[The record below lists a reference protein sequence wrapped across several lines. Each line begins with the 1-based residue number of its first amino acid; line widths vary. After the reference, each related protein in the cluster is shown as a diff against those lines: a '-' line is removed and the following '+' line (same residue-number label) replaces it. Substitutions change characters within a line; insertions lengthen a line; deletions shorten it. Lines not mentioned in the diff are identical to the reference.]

1 MRYIIRRGKIFI
13 VVYKLKISEK
23 ENLVTVTARGN
34 YSLKDIKKLI
44 HLIVEEPHYQSKF
57 NIIIDISGIIYTPIV
72 SEIKVI
78 SDFLVSLKHY
88 FKGITAIVAEGEL
101 IYSMFKLSTL
111 LINKQGLR
119 SNIFT
124 SIEEALAWI
133 KNQDS

>member
-1 MRYIIRRGKIFI
+1 MRYIIRRGKVFI

-72 SEIKVI
+72 SEMKVI